1 MNKYSSIVKIEF
13 DGNEFEADSIEEY
26 VEKII
31 LSFKEEFNIELDEH
45 EISNIFNITTQ
56 KFEVV
61 SFKNSDR
68 NFCMER
74 GKRK

>member
-1 MNKYSSIVKIEF
+1 MRIEF
-13 DGNEFEADSIEEY
+13 DGNEFEADSKEEY
-26 VEKII
+26 IKKVI
-31 LSFKEEFNIELDEH
+31 LGFKEKFNIELDEH
-45 EISNIFNITTQ
+45 EIRNIFNITTQ
-56 KFEVV
+56 KFEVG